1 MFSSYSDLDDI
12 CYITEHR
19 SYQESAELVQNV
31 IVTINNLS
39 FYQTSDNYVTK
50 CALQI
55 SKRECL
61 WKYMLAIDVLHA
73 QCMILDLFGQPKAQ
87 LS

>member
-1 MFSSYSDLDDI
+1 MFNFLSLLLECFGCPLIFYMCALNTIAMS
-12 CYITEHR
+12 TEHR
-19 SYQESAELVQNV
+19 SYLESVELVQNV

-55 SKRECL
+55 SKCEC
-61 WKYMLAIDVLHA
+61 D
-73 QCMILDLFGQPKAQ
+73 IL
-87 LS
+87 